1 MSTTH
6 DGHTSEA
13 AASETATSQVYRL
26 FIRTTPQALWE
37 AITRPEFTRRYFYGS
52 AVETDSRV
60 DGTFD
65 YLSPDGTELWSQGT
79 VLEWD
84 PPHRLSHTWRSLYDL
99 QARSEPASRVT
110 WQIEE
115 RDGICLLTVTH
126 DWLEDSPATA
136 RGVDGEGW
144 TLVLCGLK
152 SVLETGEG
160 LLPSPEGSL

>member
-6 DGHTSEA
+6 AGHPST
-13 AASETATSQVYRL
+13 TAPQIYRL
-26 FIRTTPQALWE
+26 FIRATPQALWE

-60 DGTFD
+60 DGAFD
-65 YLSPDGTELWSQGT
+65 YRSPDGTELWSQGT

-84 PPHRLSHTWRSLYDL
+84 PPRRLVHTWRSLYDFE
-99 QARSEPASRVT
+99 ARTEPASRVT

-115 RDGICLLTVTH
+115 RDGVCLLTVTH
-126 DWLEDSPATA
+126 DRLENSPATA

-160 LLPSPEGSL
+160 LLPSSDDSL